1 MMTPTKIAKPWGFE
15 LLWAYTDHY
24 AGKILHIDRGKRLS
38 LQYHNRKDETL
49 YLLNG
54 RMRLD
59 LEDDGG
65 ALVQHEVQPGES
77 FRVPA
82 GRRHRIH
89 ALEECRVLE
98 ASTPELDDVVRIQDE
113 YGRAVV
119 SEEARTVAA
128 GLYGEI

>member
-1 MMTPTKIAKPWGFE
+1 MIPNKIIKPWGFE
-15 LLWAYTDHY
+15 LLWAYTDRY
-24 AGKILHIDRGKRLS
+24 AGKILHIERGKRLS

-59 LEDDGG
+59 LEDDAGD
-65 ALVQHEVQPGES
+65 LVPHDVQPGES

-89 ALEECRVLE
+89 ALEECAVLE
-98 ASTPELDDVVRIQDE
+98 ASTPELDDVVRLQDE
-113 YGRAVV
+113 YGRPVV
-119 SEEARTVAA
+119 DEVRSL
-128 GLYGEI
+128 GLSALFANI

>member
-1 MMTPTKIAKPWGFE
+1 MTPNKIVKPWGYE
-15 LLWAYTDHY
+15 VLWAYTDRY
-24 AGKILHIDRGKRLS
+24 AGKILHIHRGKRLS

-54 RMRLD
+54 RMQLD

-65 ALVQHEVQPGES
+65 SIVQHEVGPGQS

-113 YGRAVV
+113 YGRAGDAGKLTLAAMY
-119 SEEARTVAA
+119 SE
-128 GLYGEI
+128 I

>member
-1 MMTPTKIAKPWGFE
+1 MTPNKIEKPWGYE
-15 LLWAYTDHY
+15 VLWAYTDRY
-24 AGKILHIDRGKRLS
+24 AVKILHINRGKRLS

-54 RMRLD
+54 RMQLE

-65 ALVQHEVQPGES
+65 SIVQHVVGPGQS

-113 YGRAVV
+113 YGRASTGDDGKLSLAAMC
-119 SEEARTVAA
+119 SE
-128 GLYGEI
+128 I

>member
-1 MMTPTKIAKPWGFE
+1 MTPNKIVKPWGFE
-15 LLWAYTDHY
+15 LLWAYTDRY

-65 ALVQHEVQPGES
+65 ALVQHEVEPGES
-77 FRVPA
+77 FRVPP
-82 GRRHRIH
+82 GRRHRLY

-98 ASTPELDDVVRIQDE
+98 ASTPELDDVIRIQDE
-113 YGRAVV
+113 YGRPVV
-119 SEEARTVAA
+119 SEVTSPSLVA
-128 GLYGEI
+128 LYGEI

>member
-1 MMTPTKIAKPWGFE
+1 
-15 LLWAYTDHY
+15 
-24 AGKILHIDRGKRLS
+24 LS

-54 RMRLD
+54 RMQLD

-65 ALVQHEVQPGES
+65 SIVQHEVGPGQS

-113 YGRAVV
+113 YGRASAGDAGKLSLAAMY
-119 SEEARTVAA
+119 SE
-128 GLYGEI
+128 I

>member
-1 MMTPTKIAKPWGFE
+1 MTPNKIVKPWGYE
-15 LLWAYTDHY
+15 VLWAYTDRY
-24 AGKILHIDRGKRLS
+24 AGKILHIDRGERLS

-59 LEDDGG
+59 LEDEGG
-65 ALVQHEVQPGES
+65 ALVQHEVGPGQS

-113 YGRAVV
+113 YGRAG
-119 SEEARTVAA
+119 AP
-128 GLYGEI
+128 EIAQPVGSTR

>member
-1 MMTPTKIAKPWGFE
+1 MTPNRIVKPWGFE
-15 LLWAYTDHY
+15 VLWAYTESY
-24 AGKILHIDRGKRLS
+24 AGKILHIERGKRLS

-49 YLLNG
+49 YLLAG

-65 ALVQHEVQPGES
+65 ALIQHEVGPGES

-113 YGRAVV
+113 YGRAVA
-119 SEEARTVAA
+119 SEGA
-128 GLYGEI
+128 GLPAMAMAGKI

>member
-1 MMTPTKIAKPWGFE
+1 MTPNKTLKPWGYE
-15 LLWAYTDHY
+15 VLWAYTDRY

-49 YLLNG
+49 YLLQG
-54 RMRLD
+54 HMQLE
-59 LEDDGG
+59 LEDDRG
-65 ALVQHEVQPGES
+65 AIVQHEVRPGQS
-77 FRVPA
+77 YRVPA

-98 ASTPELDDVVRIQDE
+98 ASTPELDDVVRLQDE

-119 SEEARTVAA
+119 EERVPVAA
-128 GLYGEI
+128 SR

>member
-1 MMTPTKIAKPWGFE
+1 MTPNKIVKPWGFE
-15 LLWAYTDHY
+15 VLWASTDRY
-24 AGKILHIDRGKRLS
+24 AGKILHIDSGKRLS

-54 RMRLD
+54 RMRLE
-59 LEDDGG
+59 LEDEGG
-65 ALVQHEVQPGES
+65 RIVQHEVRPGES

-98 ASTPELDDVVRIQDE
+98 ASTPELDDVVRLQDE
-113 YGRAVV
+113 YGRAGAE
-119 SEEARTVAA
+119 SA
-128 GLYGEI
+128 GSGATAL

>member
-1 MMTPTKIAKPWGFE
+1 MSTPNKVVKPWGFE
-15 LLWAYTDHY
+15 LLWAYTDRY
-24 AGKILHIDRGKRLS
+24 AGKILHIDPGHRLS
-38 LQYHNRKDETL
+38 LQYHNNKDETL
-49 YLLNG
+49 YLLDG

-65 ALVQHEVQPGES
+65 ALVQHFVEPGES

-89 ALEECRVLE
+89 ALEKCQVLE

-113 YGRAVV
+113 YGR
-119 SEEARTVAA
+119 T
-128 GLYGEI
+128 